1 MLKRFNELSFVIG
14 LFFFIVSLV
23 LLVSAMVSENFSGK
37 INIYTGAAF
46 FIFGLSMMIF
56 RGKKAE
62 E

>member
-46 FIFGLSMMIF
+46 FIFGLSMMII